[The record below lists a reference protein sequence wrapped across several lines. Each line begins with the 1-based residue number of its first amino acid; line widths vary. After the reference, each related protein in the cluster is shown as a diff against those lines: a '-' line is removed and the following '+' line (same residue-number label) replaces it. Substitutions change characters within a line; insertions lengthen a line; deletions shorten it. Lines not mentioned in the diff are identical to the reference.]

1 MARKK
6 AASKVAPGAV
16 ETKPDLQHTEIFVS
30 PWAKRRLE
38 AKEPVWIVDATE
50 VRRNGH
56 PEQYSMTIKSTV
68 TEKHITLVWT
78 NMIMQD
84 LLEMWGLSELVRKE
98 IADVMKEFMP
108 ERCPTCGRDV
118 GNEIGQCP
126 QCGTWLGGASYTC
139 AACGAKVDRNDCPL
153 DRCPQCGN
161 GFDSVANEEEK
172 AMPDVDGTG
181 QIEP

>member
-6 AASKVAPGAV
+6 ATQKVAPGAV
-16 ETKPDLQHTEIFVS
+16 ETKPDPQHTEIFVS

-68 TEKHITLVWT
+68 TEKHITIVWT

-84 LLEMWGLSELVRKE
+84 LLEMWGLALSGDEV
-98 IADVMKEFMP
+98 IAGVLKEFIP
-108 ERCPTCGRDV
+108 ERCPTCDRDV

-126 QCGTWLGGASYTC
+126 NCGTWLGEAQRQT
-139 AACGAKVDRNDCPL
+139 
-153 DRCPQCGN
+153 
-161 GFDSVANEEEK
+161 EEEET
-172 AMPDVDGTG
+172 MPDVDGTG